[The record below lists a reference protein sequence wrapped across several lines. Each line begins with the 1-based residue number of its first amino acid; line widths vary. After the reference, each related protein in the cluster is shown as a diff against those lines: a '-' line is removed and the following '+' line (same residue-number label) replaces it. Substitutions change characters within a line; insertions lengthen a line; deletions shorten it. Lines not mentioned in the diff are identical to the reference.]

1 MHTRAQTL
9 ATILA
14 TTALLLAIGSATA
27 TASRSFS
34 VVGGGRA
41 VLAIAAG
48 ERAVTFEDGTTGTQ
62 FIQDLTLHGSLH
74 SLISKT
80 NGSLIGIVTRVSSG
94 ANCRSNLG
102 VECSASALAPRWHIQ
117 LISFSGTLPRIASI
131 TFDLKEAEF
140 LLRLGTTECLYRGD
154 LRAFSNMSGEPPT
167 TSSLTVDESRRL
179 PLFRILRE
187 EFFRPC
193 PREGRFRATFS
204 LSASVS
210 VRLH

>member
-41 VLAIAAG
+41 ILAIAAG
-48 ERAVTFEDGTTGTQ
+48 ERAVTFTAAGVN
-62 FIQDLTLHGSLH
+62 FIQDITLHGSLH
-74 SLISKT
+74 SLIAKT
-80 NGSLIGIVTRVSSG
+80 PGSLVGVINRVSTG
-94 ANCRSNLG
+94 ANCRSSAG
-102 VECSASALAPRWHIQ
+102 VVCSSSALAPSWHVQ
-117 LISFSGTLPRIASI
+117 LVAFSGTLPRITSI
-131 TFDLKEAEF
+131 TFDLKETAF
-140 LLRLGTTECLYRGD
+140 LLRVENTECLYRGD
-154 LRAFSNMSGEPPT
+154 VRAITRMSGEPPT
-167 TSSLTVDESRRL
+167 TNQLEVDTTRQLALSRV
-179 PLFRILRE
+179 LRE

-193 PREGRFRATFS
+193 AREGIFRGVFA
-204 LSASVS
+204 LSTSVA